1 MTVDMA
7 RFERRAEVIK
17 AMANATRLVIVE
29 ELSRNEKTVGALT
42 ELVDLD
48 ISTVSRHLL
57 ILRHAGIVSCRRNG
71 NQVLYKLLT
80 PCVLNFIGCVEKVLN
95 GDQESTETWSD
106 DSCKDCIQK

>member
-1 MTVDMA
+1 MDMV
-7 RFERRAEVIK
+7 RFEKRAEIIK

-57 ILRHAGIVSCRRNG
+57 ILRHAGIVSCRKNG
-71 NQVLYKLLT
+71 NQVLYRLRT
-80 PCVLNFIGCVEKVLN
+80 PCVLSFFDCVEKVLN
-95 GDQESTETWSD
+95 SNEDSTGTCSD
-106 DSCKDCIQK
+106 DSCKDCT

>member
-1 MTVDMA
+1 MSVDMA

-17 AMANATRLVIVE
+17 AMANAARLVIVE

-57 ILRHAGIVSCRRNG
+57 ILRHARIVSCRKNG
-71 NQVLYKLLT
+71 NKVLYRLRT
-80 PCVLNFIGCVEKVLN
+80 PCVLNFFDCVEKVLN
-95 GDQESTETWSD
+95 GDDESADTCSS
-106 DSCKDCIQK
+106 DSCEDCV

>member
-7 RFERRAEVIK
+7 RFEKRAEIIK
-17 AMANATRLVIVE
+17 AMGNAARLVIVE

-57 ILRHAGIVSCRRNG
+57 ILRHAGIVSCKKNG
-71 NQVLYKLLT
+71 NRVLYRLRT
-80 PCVLNFIGCVEKVLN
+80 PCVMNFFECVEKILN
-95 GDQESTETWSD
+95 GDDDLKGTCSV
-106 DSCKDCIQK
+106 DSCSDCI

>member
-17 AMANATRLVIVE
+17 AMANAARLVIVE
-29 ELSRNEKTVGALT
+29 ELSKNEKTVGALT

-57 ILRHAGIVSCRRNG
+57 TLRHAGIVSCRKNG
-71 NQVLYKLLT
+71 TSVLYRLRT
-80 PCVLNFIGCVEKVLN
+80 PCVLNFFECVEKVLN
-95 GDQESTETWSD
+95 GDDEHMDCCSS
-106 DSCKDCIQK
+106 DSCEKI